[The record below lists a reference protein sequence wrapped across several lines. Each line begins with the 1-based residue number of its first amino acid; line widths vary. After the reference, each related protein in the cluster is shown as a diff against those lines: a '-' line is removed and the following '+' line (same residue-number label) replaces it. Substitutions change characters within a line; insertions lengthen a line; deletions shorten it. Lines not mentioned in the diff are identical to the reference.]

1 MDINGLNTLLNRV
14 KGILYKQ
21 DVSWQESRLRGEQF
35 NLFHT
40 CGVNHYEV
48 THSAI
53 LAELLS
59 PDGTHGQ
66 KDAYLKLFLDVVKGA
81 VDREDEK
88 TNVLSLFDTSAAEV
102 RTEYSISNGR
112 IDILITDNVQ
122 RQAVIIENKIYA
134 GDQYEQLKRYDT
146 FAKETY
152 GKGKYIILYLTL
164 FGEDASE
171 QSGEGVRYTNVSYD
185 RDILEWI
192 NRCIARSVSM
202 PLIRETLVQYAN
214 HIKKLTN
221 QNMESKYKEELFKMM
236 IANAEA
242 TDAICDALWECRE
255 SVFKKYV
262 SEALSDFALEKG
274 LKYKEYELFDNSGEH
289 GFYFYKQEWENS
301 AIWFFFET
309 RSFVNSYWGI
319 SNYYGDKLK
328 VEKRQMECM
337 SERPTDYWPYGW
349 EYLKPY
355 ENWDMSTITAMV
367 NGKYADM
374 IKRNVETILEEISRT
389 ELRLP

>member
-88 TNVLSLFDTSAAEV
+88 TNVLSLFNTSAAEV
-102 RTEYSISNGR
+102 RTEYSIGNGR

-192 NRCIARSVSM
+192 NRCIAHSVSM

-255 SVFKKYV
+255 SVFKEYV
-262 SEALSDFALEKG
+262 FPALYDFALEKG

-289 GFYFYKQEWENS
+289 GFYFYKQEWKNS
-301 AIWFFFET
+301 AIWFYFET

-319 SNYYGDKLK
+319 SNYRGDKLK

-355 ENWDMSTITAMV
+355 ENWDMKTIAAMV